1 MESSLK
7 IELDMNA
14 YTETMGS
21 TLFSNKSDG
30 PFYYQ
35 SVYTLDWEATSL
47 VNQNKVTNSTKE
59 HG

>member
-1 MESSLK
+1 MK

-14 YTETMGS
+14 YTETLGS
-21 TLFSNKSDG
+21 TLFANKSDG

-35 SVYTLDWEATSL
+35 SVYALDWEATSL